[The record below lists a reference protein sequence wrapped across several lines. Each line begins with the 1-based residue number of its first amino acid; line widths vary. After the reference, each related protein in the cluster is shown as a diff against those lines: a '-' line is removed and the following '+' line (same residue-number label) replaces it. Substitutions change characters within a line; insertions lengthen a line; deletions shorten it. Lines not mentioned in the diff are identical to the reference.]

1 MRYARKENG
10 QRLFQV
16 DEFLTAQQIQG
27 YFSRTAAKLKH
38 ATSQSAHVT
47 DDNDLLAAQEE
58 EAFTSAR
65 ASILDQCQLVHPIVY
80 DTLNMIC
87 SLYTSNKLTK
97 LSVAQLRSICDFY
110 NMDIEAQSSKRKA
123 PYISFI
129 SDIVGSCSCTRQ
141 YCRHCGDSF
150 CSRCC
155 CKRVKRAVFG
165 ATAPAAFEETVLVCK
180 SCYGYLMNKADEM
193 DTDIW

>member
-1 MRYARKENG
+1 MTEHLDEEEDEDGDEEEEGVSSGLLSCPVDGCICTYQKKENG

-129 SDIVGSCSCTRQ
+129 SDIVGSCSCTR
-141 YCRHCGDSF
+141 
-150 CSRCC
+150 
-155 CKRVKRAVFG
+155 V
-165 ATAPAAFEETVLVCK
+165 
-180 SCYGYLMNKADEM
+180 
-193 DTDIW
+193 